1 MAMDYTKTVDR
12 VSVNNGTPNPIIGMN
27 MDGHYPGID
36 LTVKFAAEIAQA
48 GNDPWAWIK
57 SRITA
62 QNYEGIHVGDYIPYK
77 DTTGSQRTRNARILG
92 INTYRQYG
100 DTAVGHHIDFFGGL
114 WTPNK
119 PINKV
124 NYNNGLIPVETLTSD
139 GSSTTYTLTKPM
151 YGVESIKLGST
162 DVTGWTYDNTTHVLT
177 FTTAPAAGT
186 LTVTGTG
193 SEHPWLASDAY
204 LYANSLAGHVA
215 NGTTVNPAITQVDYT
230 SDGIW
235 YYLPDALKAQIKP
248 KRFYLEKRYNASELL
263 TESNAGGW
271 ADLGK
276 IWFPTEYEV
285 YGAPV
290 WGGDKYAG
298 IGSAVQYPFF
308 MGNMN
313 RLAFGRAYWW
323 LLTPRSGNS
332 TSWCNVYFTGY
343 ASYASASG
351 TAVAAPICF
360 RIA

>member
-1 MAMDYTKTVDR
+1 MATNYNNTVDR

-119 PINKV
+119 PINKA
-124 NYNNGLIPVETLTSD
+124 NYNNGTS
-139 GSSTTYTLTKPM
+139 
-151 YGVESIKLGST
+151 E
-162 DVTGWTYDNTTHVLT
+162 
-177 FTTAPAAGT
+177 
-186 LTVTGTG
+186 

-204 LYANSLAGHVA
+204 LYANSLAGKVPSEAKA
-215 NGTTVNPAITQVDYT
+215 NPTLVDVDYT
-230 SDGIW
+230 ADGI
-235 YYLPDALKAQIKP
+235 YYFLPDNLKAQIKT
-248 KRFYLEKRYNASELL
+248 KRFYLEKRYTAGELL
-263 TESNAGGW
+263 TESPAGGW

-313 RLAFGRAYWW
+313 RLAFGRTYWW

-332 TSWCNVYFTGY
+332 TYWCYVS
-343 ASYASASG
+343 SYGSASSNNASHTG
-351 TAVAAPICF
+351 VAAPICF